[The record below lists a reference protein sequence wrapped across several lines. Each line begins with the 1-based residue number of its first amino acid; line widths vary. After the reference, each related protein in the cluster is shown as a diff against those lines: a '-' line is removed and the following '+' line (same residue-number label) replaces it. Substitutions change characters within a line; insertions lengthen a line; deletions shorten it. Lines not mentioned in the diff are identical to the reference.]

1 MDRAGAFTTK
11 PGDLA
16 WEDPVNTRSEPGM
29 TPEQRA
35 AAVGVLTQA
44 MLAAGVSG
52 DDAAKA
58 APALVDE
65 AGRQQDAGGDGT
77 VTAQLA
83 AE

>member
-44 MLAAGVSG
+44 MISAGVSEE
-52 DDAAKA
+52 DAKKV
-58 APALVDE
+58 APALIDE
-65 AGRQQDAGGDGT
+65 AASQK
-77 VTAQLA
+77 
-83 AE
+83 